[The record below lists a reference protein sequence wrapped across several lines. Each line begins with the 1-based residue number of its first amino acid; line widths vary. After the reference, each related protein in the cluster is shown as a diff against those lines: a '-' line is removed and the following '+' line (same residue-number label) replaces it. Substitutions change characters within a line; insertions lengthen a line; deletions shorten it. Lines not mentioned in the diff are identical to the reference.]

1 MQGRRGAGCP
11 RCRAGTGWNEDPA
24 ATGRGPHPLTL
35 GVGDAGHGVTRVVGC
50 GALLQP
56 DPGNAD
62 AKARAGWREARDRY
76 AAYFSS
82 ARLRQLARRHRGD
95 RHGDLFEAAQLV
107 FDALGTEGG
116 VRELAPPAIGGIFEF
131 RRDDGRALPLDEP
144 LVGARLSNEA
154 LFGAV
159 RALSLV
165 KLRDG
170 GAWRRVDFGHLGA
183 EELGSVYESLLELI
197 PITTTSNRH
206 TPWRRCPATSARRPA
221 PPTRQPR
228 WSNACWT
235 PPSTPCSTKHSRA
248 GIRFPGWQGTEGQA
262 SQTERGRPRPPR

>member
-1 MQGRRGAGCP
+1 
-11 RCRAGTGWNEDPA
+11 
-24 ATGRGPHPLTL
+24 
-35 GVGDAGHGVTRVVGC
+35 VGC

-116 VRELAPPAIGGIFEF
+116 VRELALPAIGGIFEF

-144 LVGARLSNEA
+144 LAGARLSNEA
-154 LFGAV
+154 LLGAV

-165 KLRDG
+165 KPRDG

-183 EELGSVYESLLELI
+183 EELGSVYESLLELT
-197 PITTTSNRH
+197 PHYDDQQPAYTLETLPGNERKETGSYYTPTSLVECLLDSSLDPLLDEAQSSRNSFSRLARH
-206 TPWRRCPATSARRPA
+206 
-221 PPTRQPR
+221 
-228 WSNACWT
+228 
-235 PPSTPCSTKHSRA
+235 
-248 GIRFPGWQGTEGQA
+248 
-262 SQTERGRPRPPR
+262 